1 MARHSASSKHHPFAT
16 SLTRTGQRNM
26 ANRKPYRNAE
36 QQAAARAG
44 ATLTGGRYV
53 STAPVSFSKQKRKAA

>member
-26 ANRKPYRNAE
+26 ANRKPYRTAE
-36 QQAAARAG
+36 QQYEAKRSAVLG
-44 ATLTGGRYV
+44 GGRYV
-53 STAPVSFSKQKRKAA
+53 STAPVSFTKQKRKAA

>member
-36 QQAAARAG
+36 QQYEAKRRG
-44 ATLTGGRYV
+44 AC
-53 STAPVSFSKQKRKAA
+53 

>member
-26 ANRKPYRNAE
+26 ANRKPFRTAA
-36 QQAAARAG
+36 QQAEARDG
-44 ATLTGGRYV
+44 AVLKEGRYI